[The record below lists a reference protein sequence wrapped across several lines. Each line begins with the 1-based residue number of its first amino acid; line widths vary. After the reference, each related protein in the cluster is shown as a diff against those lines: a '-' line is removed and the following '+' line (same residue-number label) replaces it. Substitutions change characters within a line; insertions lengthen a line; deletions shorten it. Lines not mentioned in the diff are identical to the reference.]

1 MSFRH
6 YSSMDFNK
14 LIAKVRVELAISP
27 DGSEAACTESAL
39 ARLCGVTQ
47 QAVQLR
53 RKSDTS
59 SKGQKMPEAL
69 WLSQASDT
77 TLAITGQHRKPN
89 WVMSNEATDTIIY
102 YAHESKRVNPT
113 TARQTLKTFAKS
125 GFKAWVADVKGQTVD
140 LHAESLHLLERLTA
154 QYPGMGY
161 LIQDEADDMSVQTVT
176 AGDWLWHIKR
186 SRNYTIKQYR
196 QFCLLASQLYKG
208 LKQKET
214 PTYGELVFVGNSV
227 YTDNRKAYTP
237 ADFPILETAYA
248 KVFSA

>member
-1 MSFRH
+1 MSFH
-6 YSSMDFNK
+6 HDSSMDFNE
-14 LIAKVRVELAISP
+14 LIAKVLAELAISP

-47 QAVQLR
+47 QAIQLR

-59 SKGQKMPEAL
+59 SKGQITPEAS
-69 WLSQASDT
+69 WLSQALVT
-77 TLAITGQHRKPN
+77 TLALTGQNRKPN
-89 WVMSNEATDTIIY
+89 WVMSSEATDTIIY

-113 TARQTLKTFAKS
+113 TARQTLKMVAKS

-140 LHAESLHLLERLTA
+140 VHSESLHLLERLTA
-154 QYPGMGY
+154 QYPGTGY
-161 LIQDEADDMSVQTVT
+161 LIQNETDDRSVKTVT
-176 AGDWLWHIKR
+176 ASDWLWYIKR
-186 SRNYTIKQYR
+186 SRNYTLKQYR

-214 PTYGELVFVGNSV
+214 PTYGDLVFVGNSV